1 MKRDNISKDR
11 LIEKIY
17 TDIGIPKNFSKKII
31 DFFLDTV
38 IEGLQEDQK
47 VKLSGFGTFKIL
59 NKRERVGRNP
69 KTKIEYTI
77 NARKVVSF
85 YPSKILKKKLMR
97 NNS

>member
-47 VKLSGFGTFKIL
+47 VKLSG
-59 NKRERVGRNP
+59 
-69 KTKIEYTI
+69 
-77 NARKVVSF
+77 
-85 YPSKILKKKLMR
+85 
-97 NNS
+97 